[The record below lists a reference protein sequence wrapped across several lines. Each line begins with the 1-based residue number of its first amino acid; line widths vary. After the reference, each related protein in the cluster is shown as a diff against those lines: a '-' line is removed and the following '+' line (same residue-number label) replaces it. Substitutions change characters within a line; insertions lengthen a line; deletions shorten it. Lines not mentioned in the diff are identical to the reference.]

1 MNPINK
7 LLLVLATVLA
17 VGVGVAVAAGTNGG
31 SSSDPATTVVDVKG
45 PCDEAEHA
53 NDPECA
59 GAQVPEDNEA
69 EDQDEDA
76 NDDQGATITR
86 EDERRR

>member
-1 MNPINK
+1 MNSFNK

-31 SSSDPATTVVDVKG
+31 SSSDPSTTVVDVKG

-59 GAQVPEDNEA
+59 GANGQHRGENEK
-69 EDQDEDA
+69 ELVD
-76 NDDQGATITR
+76 GIH
-86 EDERRR
+86 